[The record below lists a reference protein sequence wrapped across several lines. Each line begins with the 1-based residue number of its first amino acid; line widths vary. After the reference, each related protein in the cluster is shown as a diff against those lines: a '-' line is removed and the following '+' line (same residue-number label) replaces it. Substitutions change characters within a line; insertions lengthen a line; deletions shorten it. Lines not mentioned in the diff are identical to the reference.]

1 MRISDNPRALDF
13 ICGLITVEKV
23 WLGRDKT
30 NIRLIMLNSPVSIIM
45 PIIIVN

>member
-30 NIRLIMLNSPVSIIM
+30 NIRLIMLNSPVSNM

>member
-30 NIRLIMLNSPVSIIM
+30 NIRLIMLNSPVSNM
-45 PIIIVN
+45 PLIIVN